1 MYKWL
6 GHVYADLDLLSGELY
21 VTIELYVSARREK
34 LFCDIFLCWLRLRL
48 RSVASCV
55 LCYISVR
62 IFVSP
67 HIISLVYFAFLI
79 RAICKRNRERDR
91 IHANW
96 MIWQG
101 RGESTINAL
110 TVLIGLC
117 CGWWY
122 CLGVEWI
129 ISNANSY
136 VWLLC
141 VIYGGRHYI
150 DAKRHYQ
157 WMSIAWEWN
166 LMALQ
171 KINRRQNISF
181 HMFIYIYYYFLLRN
195 QICET
200 ILTTTS

>member
-1 MYKWL
+1 MARPCICRL
-6 GHVYADLDLLSGELY
+6 GLVK
-21 VTIELYVSARREK
+21 RRTLCNHRIVCECAKRKAFLWYFFMLTEAQAEVCCK
-34 LFCDIFLCWLRLRL
+34 LCAVLHLCTDFR
-48 RSVASCV
+48 
-55 LCYISVR
+55 Y
-62 IFVSP
+62 P
-67 HIISLVYFAFLI
+67 HIISLVYFTFLI